1 MAKIER
7 FEDLVAWQRGHELT
21 KALYQVTGNGRFAR
35 DRDLRGQMRRA
46 AVSVPSNIAEGV
58 ERGGDKEF
66 RQFLAQA
73 KGSTGE
79 IRSQL
84 YIAMDIELITQ
95 TQFDHLY
102 KLATNVARIL
112 GGLMRYLKKSKLQG
126 SKYR

>member
-1 MAKIER
+1 MARIER
-7 FEDLVAWQRGHELT
+7 FEDLVAWQRGRELT

-46 AVSVPSNIAEGV
+46 AEGF
-58 ERGGDKEF
+58 ERGGD
-66 RQFLAQA
+66 
-73 KGSTGE
+73 
-79 IRSQL
+79 
-84 YIAMDIELITQ
+84 MDIELITR

-112 GGLMRYLKKSKLQG
+112 GGLMRYLQKAKLQR